1 MKKKSRRKKSKSRS
15 FSKILWSFIKRAV
28 IFVLICSAA
37 IGFVLYSPFFVLK
50 HVELKGQKYLTV
62 ADVMKIAN
70 LYFDEPLFYL
80 ETDNVTRR
88 LLGDLRIESAQ
99 VVRDLPN
106 TLNIEIKERVPIA
119 TLVGENLYLDV
130 DRNCKVLDA
139 YRDLKSM
146 PIPMITGI
154 GIHDLYIG
162 DEVEEKLLKKLVVY
176 LNSIDEQTTAEIS
189 EIAFIDEDY
198 VVAYTTR
205 GIQIRI
211 GKLERLEEKA
221 KITEDFLKD
230 LSQNPLDVEYLDL
243 NYTSPYLKII
253 EY

>member
-1 MKKKSRRKKSKSRS
+1 M
-15 FSKILWSFIKRAV
+15 
-28 IFVLICSAA
+28 ICTAA

-50 HVELKGQKYLTV
+50 HVELKGEKFLTV

-70 LYFDEPLFYL
+70 LYFDEPLFHL

-106 TLNIEIKERVPIA
+106 TLKIEIKERSPIA
-119 TLVGENLYLDV
+119 NV
-130 DRNCKVLDA
+130 

-146 PIPMITGI
+146 PIPMITGL
-154 GIHDLYIG
+154 GVHDLYIG
-162 DEVEEKLLKKLVVY
+162 DEVEDKLLKKLVVY